1 LAKGVHM
8 AIRTLPCLVA
18 LAGLGVALAA
28 AAQDQPDPSQV
39 VDTFEK
45 LGGVHKGLR
54 RNHARGSCAVGSF
67 VGTAEAKKLSSSTL
81 FSIKDVPVIAR
92 FSVAGPNPDQPD
104 GAKGPR
110 GLALQFKLPKDDL
123 QQTAMINV
131 PIFPVSTPQGF
142 YESLLIN
149 LPDPATGKP
158 DPEKGKQFVAN
169 HPEAK
174 PFLDYMGSHNAP
186 PAYTETI
193 YRSLSAYKFTNG
205 KTETWV
211 RWRFEPADGEKFLT
225 DDEAKSAPHDFLD
238 QRLTERTHKGPV
250 KFTMVGIIGQPDKGD
265 SIKDPSSPWPKD
277 RKEVK
282 LGTLTLTKGGK
293 DAVGSCEDINFDPNV
308 ASAGIEPSSDDQIL
322 QYRSSAYAESYSRRE
337 NEKQ

>member
-1 LAKGVHM
+1 MNKRIYASLAV
-8 AIRTLPCLVA
+8 
-18 LAGLGVALAA
+18 LAGFGLSLAA
-28 AAQDQPDPSQV
+28 QAQDQPDPAQV
-39 VDTFEK
+39 VDTLEK

-67 VGTAEAKKLSSSTL
+67 VGTPEGRKLSSSAV
-81 FSIKDVPVIAR
+81 FSGKDVPVIAR

-104 GAKGPR
+104 AAKGPR
-110 GLALQFKLPKDDL
+110 GLALQFKLPKDEL

-158 DPEKGKQFVAN
+158 DPEKGKQFVGN

-193 YRSLSAYKFTNG
+193 YRSLSAYKFING

-211 RWRFEPADGEKFLT
+211 RWRFEPVDGEKFLT
-225 DDEAKSAPHDFLD
+225 EDEIKAAPHDFLD
-238 QRLTERTHKGPV
+238 QRLTERTKKGPV
-250 KFTMVGIIGQPDKGD
+250 KFTMVAIIGQPDKGD

-282 LGTLTLTKGGK
+282 VGTLTLTKGGQ
-293 DAVGSCEDINFDPNV
+293 DAKGTCEDINYDPNV

-322 QYRSSAYAESYSRRE
+322 QYRSSAYAESFTRRE
-337 NEKQ
+337 SEK

>member
-1 LAKGVHM
+1 MNKRIYASLAV
-8 AIRTLPCLVA
+8 
-18 LAGLGVALAA
+18 LAGFGLSLAA
-28 AAQDQPDPSQV
+28 QAQDQPDPAQV
-39 VDTFEK
+39 VDTLEK

-67 VGTAEAKKLSSSTL
+67 VGTPEGRKLSSSAV
-81 FSIKDVPVIAR
+81 FSGKDVPVIAR

-104 GAKGPR
+104 AAKGPR
-110 GLALQFKLPKDDL
+110 GLALQFKLPKDEL

-158 DPEKGKQFVAN
+158 DPEKGKQFVGN

-193 YRSLSAYKFTNG
+193 YRSLSAYKFING

-211 RWRFEPADGEKFLT
+211 RWRFEPVDGEKFLT
-225 DDEAKSAPHDFLD
+225 EDEIKAAPHDFLD
-238 QRLTERTHKGPV
+238 QRLTERTKKGPV
-250 KFTMVGIIGQPDKGD
+250 KFTMVAIIGQPDKGD

-282 LGTLTLTKGGK
+282 VGTLTLTKGGQ
-293 DAVGSCEDINFDPNV
+293 DAKGTCEDINYDPNV
-308 ASAGIEPSSDDQIL
+308 ASAGIEPSSDDQVL
-322 QYRSSAYAESYSRRE
+322 QYRSSAYAESFTRRE
-337 NEKQ
+337 SEK

>member
-1 LAKGVHM
+1 M
-8 AIRTLPCLVA
+8 AGI
-18 LAGLGVALAA
+18 GLSLAA
-28 AAQDQPDPSQV
+28 AAQDLPDPSQV

-54 RNHARGSCAVGSF
+54 RNHSKGSCAVGSF
-67 VGTAEAKKLSSSTL
+67 VGSADAKKLSSSTL
-81 FSIKDVPVIAR
+81 FSGKEVPVIAR
-92 FSVAGPNPDQPD
+92 FSVAGPVPEAPDTV
-104 GAKGPR
+104 GAPR
-110 GLALQFKLPKDDL
+110 GLGLQFKLPKDEL

-131 PIFPVSTPQGF
+131 PLFPVSTVQGF

-158 DPEKGKQFVAN
+158 DPARGPAFVAN

-174 PFLDYMGSHNAP
+174 PFLEYMGTHNPP

-193 YRSLSAYKFTNG
+193 YRSLSAYKFVNG

-211 RWRFEPADGEKFLT
+211 RWRFEPGDGEKFLT
-225 DDEAKSAPHDFLD
+225 ADEMKSAPHDFLD

-250 KFTMVGIIGQPDKGD
+250 KFTMIATIGQPDKGD
-265 SIKDPSSPWPKD
+265 SIKDPSAPWPKD
-277 RKEVK
+277 RKDVK

-293 DAVGSCEDINFDPNV
+293 DAVGTCEDINYDPNV
-308 ASAGIEPSSDDQIL
+308 ASAGIEPSPDDQIL
-322 QYRSSAYAESYSRRE
+322 QYRSSAYAESYTRRE
-337 NEKQ
+337 SEKQ